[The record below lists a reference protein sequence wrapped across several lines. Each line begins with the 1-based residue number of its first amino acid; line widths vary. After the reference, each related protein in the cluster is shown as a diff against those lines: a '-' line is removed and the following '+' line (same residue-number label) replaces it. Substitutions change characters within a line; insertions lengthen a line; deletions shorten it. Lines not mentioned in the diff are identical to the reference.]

1 MRGHLPFSA
10 LQILGLPQ
18 LAAARGFY
26 RPPPSAQP
34 VLLLNATLAEDEL
47 PCGGS
52 FFWADDCRD
61 PNTAWS
67 LAEKFLFVTIY
78 ISIWVIVVA
87 VVHKWPLLQR
97 MLHRAGEVGQA
108 VVSRASSSAD
118 NRVPL
123 IDAPFSREVCVGPK
137 PEYPHSKRVME
148 LFQAVAKAKPD
159 STALI
164 IPKTTTQ
171 CAMDI
176 TYAELASAVEDLAA
190 VLINLG
196 IVRGSVVALILERSP
211 AQVLAVF
218 GTLCAGAAFLP
229 VDAEAPMP
237 SQQHKVVESEARA
250 VIGYNNEEATQQ
262 LAFDVSAVFIGL
274 PSTGLVG
281 MTWNR
286 PRARSLSGSFEK
298 PTHSFSP
305 VEWQR
310 PQENDMALLIY
321 TSGTTGKPKGI
332 VYDHQ
337 HLMHGVH
344 FFGEHCEM
352 DGNSVALL
360 KSPYFWAIIEWEM
373 FPALVR
379 GGQLVVASAN
389 GHKSPEYMAK
399 TIREH
404 KVSVLMITPQVLDLV
419 LDIHET
425 QSAAKLLHS
434 VRHIVTVGEPLSCK
448 LANRAMSLRGTHPE
462 MQMHNFYGASESSC
476 TVYTVPKVGIDM
488 NLFPNKAPA
497 GTPQPHVTVYVMTV
511 STDALGITTFEPV
524 ETGSSGEICFG
535 GVLAQCYWKYEELT
549 REKWID
555 TPQYGR
561 LYRTGDLGRWR
572 CGVLEVVGRT
582 DRQVK
587 VRGVR
592 VEPEE
597 VEAVLRG
604 YMITRGGSTENL
616 SHLSDDL
623 ETVGAAK
630 WAALK
635 DVAVVASREPCELVA
650 FVSPRDNVSD
660 ITKEALRA
668 HCQANLPPA
677 YVPKFYVVLPELPK
691 LPNGKNNLSQLK
703 EDANRY
709 AVDEGT
715 EVMDSLGQMK
725 KLSKWAI
732 FENAV
737 IHRCYACWMLGV
749 LTDHYMHCAADMKP
763 NLEFYQFCT
772 ALARKSV
779 PPWTELLVRSFGNDQ
794 DMFGFIMLG
803 AYQDSRPD
811 RPGGPPRVKLG
822 LRDLFVFA
830 VYLMM
835 AMPFPQFLYYLS
847 GGLVW
852 PKTWGAYD
860 PPTGAHIWGWKYMKI
875 NSYTSDHR
883 WYLDMVLR
891 ARVYMQFME
900 LMTAPGWL
908 QVALVAIPCIMPDTW
923 FEKDTY
929 AFDVCEFDHEET
941 YVMYWFS
948 WIFRN
953 WGDGCP
959 LYWRWVQWYLVFYV
973 LCFHYLRPL
982 VRVIEK
988 RLPKHRTWAAIAMAS
1003 SMTLGVLMA
1012 MMHYPNSC
1020 LENTCDSMWWA
1031 PIEIGVDILQPSLFI
1046 LGMTYLPV
1054 NLSWW
1059 GNTTLGCYCFHF
1071 FFKDRMTVLIM
1082 GLTEVFAWDAT
1093 GLLQLVAILGMCLF
1107 MTSFVG
1113 PLGHY
1118 ILLSPTLLYARLQK
1132 RWQAQRM
1139 QQPPAA
1145 REVALQQRTAAATAA
1160 SSEPRPSTSAAGVS

>member
-1 MRGHLPFSA
+1 MT
-10 LQILGLPQ
+10 
-18 LAAARGFY
+18 
-26 RPPPSAQP
+26 PSNA
-34 VLLLNATLAEDEL
+34 LLNATVYEDVL
-47 PCGGS
+47 PCGS
-52 FFWADDCRD
+52 TFYWADDCRD
-61 PNTAWS
+61 PNTSWS
-67 LAEKFLFVTIY
+67 PEAKLLFVTIY
-78 ISIWVIVVA
+78 ICLWVIVVA
-87 VVHKWPLLQR
+87 AVHNWSLLR
-97 MLHRAGEVGQA
+97 RLLKRARDVGQA
-108 VVSRASSSAD
+108 AVSRASSRAGD
-118 NRVPL
+118 NSVPL
-123 IDAPFSREVCVGPK
+123 IDVPVSPEVCVGPM
-137 PEYPHSKRVME
+137 PEYPHTKRVME
-148 LFQAVAKAKPD
+148 LFQAVAKAKPN
-159 STALI
+159 STAI
-164 IPKTTTQ
+164 IVPKTATM
-171 CAMDI
+171 CATDI
-176 TYAELASAVEDLAA
+176 TYAELATAVEELAA

-211 AQVLAVF
+211 AQVLAVY

-237 SQQHKVVESEARA
+237 SQQHKVVESEVRA
-250 VIGYNNEEATQQ
+250 IIGYSNEEATQQ
-262 LAFDVSAVFIGL
+262 LAFDVSAVYIGL

-298 PTHSFSP
+298 PSHSFQP
-305 VEWQR
+305 VDWQR

-344 FFGEHCEM
+344 FFGEHCKM
-352 DGNSVALL
+352 DSDSTALL

-373 FPALVR
+373 FPALAR

-389 GHKSPEYMAK
+389 GHKSPEYMAR
-399 TIREH
+399 TISEH
-404 KVSVLMITPQVLDLV
+404 QVSVLMITPQVLDLV

-425 QSAAKLLHS
+425 QIAMKLLRP

-448 LANRAMSLRGTHPE
+448 VANRTVAMRGMHPE

-476 TVYTVPKVGIDM
+476 TVYTVPKAGIDM
-488 NLFPNKAPA
+488 NVFPNKAPA
-497 GTPQPHVTVYVMTV
+497 GVPQPHVKVYVMVV
-511 STDALGITTFEPV
+511 STHPRGSTTFVPA

-555 TPQYGR
+555 TPEYGR

-604 YMITRGGSTENL
+604 YMTTRIASVESLTA
-616 SHLSDDL
+616 DL

-635 DVAVVASREPCELVA
+635 DVAVVASQEPCELVA
-650 FVSPRDNVSD
+650 FVSPRENVSD

-668 HCQANLPPA
+668 HCQANLPLA
-677 YVPKFYVVLPELPK
+677 YVPKFYAILPELPK
-691 LPNGKNNLSQLK
+691 LPNGKNNLSALK
-703 EDANRY
+703 EEANCF
-709 AVDEGT
+709 AVDEGQ

-749 LTDHYMHCAADMKP
+749 LTDHYMHCAAEQTA
-763 NLEFYQFCT
+763 NSTFYAFCT

-779 PPWTELLVRSFGNDQ
+779 PPWTEIIIRAFGNDQ

-822 LRDLFVFA
+822 LRDLFVFI

-852 PKTWGAYD
+852 PKSWGAYD
-860 PPTGAHIWGWKYMKI
+860 PPSGAHIWGWEYMKM

-891 ARVYMQFME
+891 ARVYMQLME

-908 QVALVAIPCIMPDTW
+908 QVALVAIPCFMPSGW
-923 FEKDTY
+923 FEMGTY
-929 AFDVCEFDHEET
+929 AFDVCEFDHEEN

-982 VRVIEK
+982 VSVVEK
-988 RLPKHRTWAAIAMAS
+988 RLPKHRTWAAVAMAS
-1003 SMTLGVLMA
+1003 SMTIGILMA
-1012 MMHYPNSC
+1012 LLHYPNSC
-1020 LENTCDSMWWA
+1020 LESSCDSMWWA

-1054 NLSWW
+1054 DLCWW

-1071 FFKDRMTVLIM
+1071 FFKDQMTQMIM
-1082 GLTEVFAWDAT
+1082 ALTGALAWDAT
-1093 GLLQLVAILGMCLF
+1093 GLLQLAAILGMCLL
-1107 MTSFVG
+1107 MTTFIG

-1118 ILLSPTLLYARLQK
+1118 VLLSPTLLYARLRRMK
-1132 RWQAQRM
+1132 AQS
-1139 QQPPAA
+1139 A
-1145 REVALQQRTAAATAA
+1145 RGVTVRPTVPTNAAAG
-1160 SSEPRPSTSAAGVS
+1160 PSTAAAGVS